1 MTQHMFGRRAAL
13 LLPLVGLSGCGLFD
27 NFDPFSD
34 VKPKLPGKRE
44 TVIASRRTLV
54 VDASAKPPPVVLPP
68 PVRNAAWPQAGGNP
82 AHYMGHLAAAPR
94 LAEAWKVDLGAGG
107 GYRQKILAQPVV
119 SGGTVFAMDSSG
131 VVSAYASTNGH
142 RIWRFDTVGE
152 ETDSTNIGGGLAFDG
167 GALFTVN
174 GVGDLHKLDPA
185 RGTVVFH
192 KSMGVPAR
200 SAPTVADG
208 RLYVATID
216 GHMLAFATDDGR
228 QLWSYEATPTLTAM
242 LGLAAPAF
250 GDGLVVG
257 GFGSGELACLRAATG
272 TVAWTDDMAS
282 TRGRESIADLSTIV
296 GRPVIAEGR
305 VYAISLG
312 RLLVCIDL
320 RSGRRLW
327 DREVAGQDNLC
338 VAGDWLFLISS
349 EQQLAALNRQDGRVA
364 WVQDLPRY
372 EDPEKQSGALS
383 WFGPVLVGDRLVVA
397 GTQEQAFAISPYT
410 GEIIGRQDLSGAA
423 SLGPVVA
430 DGTVYIVTD
439 DASLIALR

>member
-1 MTQHMFGRRAAL
+1 MTPRTFGRRAAL
-13 LLPLVGLSGCGLFD
+13 LLPLVGLSGCGLWD
-27 NFDPFSD
+27 DIFSD
-34 VKPKLPGKRE
+34 DKPKLPGKRE
-44 TVIASRRTLV
+44 TVIASSRTLV
-54 VDASAKPPPVVLPP
+54 VDPSAKPPAVVLPP

-82 AHYMGHLAAAPR
+82 AHFMGHLAAAPR

-107 GYRQKILAQPVV
+107 GYRRKILAQPVIA
-119 SGGTVFAMDSSG
+119 GGTIFAMDSG
-131 VVSAYASTNGH
+131 GAVSAYATSNGH
-142 RIWRFDTVGE
+142 RLWCFDTVSD
-152 ETDSTNIGGGLAFDG
+152 ETDSTNVGGGLAFDS

-174 GVGDLHKLDPA
+174 GIGDLHKLDPA
-185 RGTVVFH
+185 RGTVLFH

-200 SAPTVADG
+200 SAPTIADG

-216 GHMLAFATDDGR
+216 NHMLAYATDDGR
-228 QLWSYEATPTLTAM
+228 QLWSYEATPTLASM

-250 GDGLVVG
+250 SDGLVVG
-257 GFGSGELACLRAATG
+257 GFGSGELACLRAGTG
-272 TVAWTDDMAS
+272 TVAWTDDMAFS
-282 TRGRESIADLSTIV
+282 HGRESLADLSSIV
-296 GRPVIAEGR
+296 GRPAIADGR

-327 DREVAGQDNLC
+327 DREIAGQDNLW

-349 EQQLAALNRQDGRVA
+349 EQQIAAIDRQDGRVA
-364 WVQDLPRY
+364 WVTDLPRY
-372 EDPEKQSGALS
+372 EDPEKQTGSVS
-383 WFGPVLVGDRLVVA
+383 WFGPVLVGDRLIAA
-397 GTQEQAFAISPYT
+397 GTQEQALAVSPYT
-410 GEIIGRQDLSGAA
+410 GEVIGRQDLSGAA

>member
-1 MTQHMFGRRAAL
+1 MTQRTFGRRAAL

-27 NFDPFSD
+27 GDLFESN
-34 VKPKLPGKRE
+34 KPKLPGKRE
-44 TVIASRRTLV
+44 AVIASQRTLV
-54 VDASAKPPPVVLPP
+54 VDAAAKAPPITLPP

-82 AHYMGHLAAAPR
+82 AHYMGHLEAAPR
-94 LAEAWKVDLGAGG
+94 LAEAWKANLGEGG
-107 GYRQKILAQPVV
+107 GYRNKILAPPVIA
-119 SGGTVFAMDSSG
+119 GGTVFAMDSSG

-142 RIWRFDTVGE
+142 RMWRFDTVSD
-152 ETDSTNIGGGLAFDG
+152 ETDSTNVGGGLAFDG

-174 GVGDLHKLDPA
+174 GIGDLHKLDPA
-185 RGTVVFH
+185 RGKVIFH

-200 SAPTVADG
+200 SAPTIADG
-208 RLYVATID
+208 RLYVSTIE

-228 QLWSYEATPTLTAM
+228 QLWSYESTPTLTAM
-242 LGLAAPAF
+242 LGVAAPAF
-250 GDGLVVG
+250 SDGLVVA
-257 GFGSGELACLRAATG
+257 GFGSGELACLRAGTG

-282 TRGRESIADLSTIV
+282 TRGHESLADLSSIV
-296 GRPVIAEGR
+296 GRPVIVDGR

-327 DREVAGQDNLC
+327 DREVAGQDNLW

-349 EQQLAALNRQDGRVA
+349 DQRLAAISLQDGRVA

-372 EDPEKQSGALS
+372 DDPEKQTGSIS

-397 GTQEQAFAISPYT
+397 GTKNQALAVSPYT
-410 GEIIGRQDLSGAA
+410 GEVIGRQDLSGAA
-423 SLGPVVA
+423 SLSPVVA